1 MKIYHT
7 KNNIKILNL
16 RNKTNNLNSNFKTLI
31 ISNNS
36 KNSWA
41 NAINSLKAIK
51 FKKSK
56 IIYPSNKK
64 KLDFSIFTK
73 ILLKFKIFYD
83 QFNINKKIINELNNN
98 NFQKII
104 IIQPFNIYGST
115 LKKIKKEHKSIE
127 IIALFI
133 DPLLHQ
139 NYFTF
144 NLIFSLKYFDKIIY
158 RQPFNEKYIN
168 ILNKNFKI
176 RCFPGVTKIKKKLG
190 KKKYLYDVTF
200 IGTYEKERFQ
210 LLEYLSQNNI
220 KVTVFGNGWHNIKSN
235 KNLIIKGKAIYGAKF
250 YKTIFSSKINMGF
263 LRKDNQD
270 VYNSKTVE
278 ILAGGGFMLSEY
290 SPYIEEIFKNNKE
303 LVFFNDNK
311 LELLK
316 TVKYFLKNNKLRE
329 KIKNNGFKKV
339 NKGLFNY
346 SSQLLKIINLKI

>member
-16 RNKTNNLNSNFKTLI
+16 KNTTNNLNSNFKTLI

-115 LKKIKKEHKSIE
+115 LKK
-127 IIALFI
+127 
-133 DPLLHQ
+133 
-139 NYFTF
+139 N
-144 NLIFSLKYFDKIIY
+144 
-158 RQPFNEKYIN
+158 
-168 ILNKNFKI
+168 
-176 RCFPGVTKIKKKLG
+176 
-190 KKKYLYDVTF
+190 
-200 IGTYEKERFQ
+200 
-210 LLEYLSQNNI
+210 
-220 KVTVFGNGWHNIKSN
+220 
-235 KNLIIKGKAIYGAKF
+235 
-250 YKTIFSSKINMGF
+250 
-263 LRKDNQD
+263 
-270 VYNSKTVE
+270 
-278 ILAGGGFMLSEY
+278 
-290 SPYIEEIFKNNKE
+290 
-303 LVFFNDNK
+303 
-311 LELLK
+311 
-316 TVKYFLKNNKLRE
+316 
-329 KIKNNGFKKV
+329 
-339 NKGLFNY
+339 
-346 SSQLLKIINLKI
+346 